1 MTPLSALLRE
11 WIARLLALRVMRAHV
26 AAPDPT
32 VPLCDADRHSRKI
45 YVYRTRFL
53 RANPRERLDLS
64 VVATSCE
71 AAAEIV
77 ATAPEFR

>member
-1 MTPLSALLRE
+1 MTPLSALLRDLMGK
-11 WIARLLALRVMRAHV
+11 ILALRVMRAHV

-53 RANPRERLDLS
+53 RVADGDRLDLS
-64 VVATSCE
+64 VVASSPSE
-71 AAAEIV
+71 AAEII